1 VSIVDEPAR
10 HDLYRGLE
18 ELLGNKRADTL
29 MSMLPGAGWA
39 DVATRQGVRDDLRQ
53 LEARVDT
60 RFIRVEA
67 VIDVRSARV
76 DARVASVDAQLR
88 DVETRL
94 DARFS
99 QVDLHFDESES
110 RIRSY
115 LDRALR
121 EQTRTLLLGMVGAM
135 FTITSLGLAALTLT
149 T

>member
-1 VSIVDEPAR
+1 MSIVDEPAR
-10 HDLYRGLE
+10 HDLYRALQ
-18 ELLGNKRADTL
+18 ELLGDKRADTL

-53 LEARVDT
+53 LEGRVDD
-60 RFIRVEA
+60 RFIKLEA
-67 VIDVRSARV
+67 VIDVRFARV
-76 DARVASVDAQLR
+76 DARVASVEAQLR

-94 DARFS
+94 DSGFS
-99 QVDLHFDESES
+99 QVDLRFNESES

-121 EQTRTLLLGMVGAM
+121 AQTRTLMLGMVGAM
-135 FTITSLGLAALTLT
+135 FTMTSLGLGALTLT